1 VNPQGRWNWAGV
13 ATELAVGARLV
24 GELTNFWG
32 AGLSYLLDVPA
43 YDDEER
49 GIVGTYRRPT
59 SHTVGVELS
68 SDQRPPVSGSLNL
81 IYGVDT
87 RNKRSVYATLGMAL
101 RPVSWCELNPTVLV
115 GRTRA
120 EETWV
125 FPMGNIV
132 DPGISALP
140 FSVYG
145 DRDVDEVDVGLR
157 GTVTFTRT
165 LSLQFFSQLLLA
177 RGTYHNYKRLVSST
191 ELLPFEYP
199 AFSGS
204 VDPAFNVTTF
214 NANILLRWEFLPG
227 STMYLV
233 WTQGRSGDS
242 GEYSA
247 SFSRRFTET
256 FRLPHED
263 VPFCWRSLFQER
275 DSSKNSRMRLGYSSP
290 PTSAMLSCRAPLMSH
305 SCFGSFA
312 FLYTVS
318 EYV

>member
-1 VNPQGRWNWAGV
+1 
-13 ATELAVGARLV
+13 
-24 GELTNFWG
+24 
-32 AGLSYLLDVPA
+32 
-43 YDDEER
+43 
-49 GIVGTYRRPT
+49 
-59 SHTVGVELS
+59 
-68 SDQRPPVSGSLNL
+68 
-81 IYGVDT
+81 
-87 RNKRSVYATLGMAL
+87 
-101 RPVSWCELNPTVLV
+101 
-115 GRTRA
+115 
-120 EETWV
+120 
-125 FPMGNIV
+125 
-132 DPGISALP
+132 
-140 FSVYG
+140 
-145 DRDVDEVDVGLR
+145 
-157 GTVTFTRT
+157 VTFTRT

-263 VPFCWRSLFQER
+263 VLVVKVSYWMPF
-275 DSSKNSRMRLGYSSP
+275 
-290 PTSAMLSCRAPLMSH
+290 
-305 SCFGSFA
+305 
-312 FLYTVS
+312 
-318 EYV
+318 